1 MRVTLTA
8 PISGLR
14 DGRPWPATGESID
27 LPADEAEQLVRLG
40 VATEGKPAKSSETT
54 DAPPA
59 GETTDAPPPKPK
71 RARK

>member
-14 DGRPWPATGESID
+14 DGEPWPAVGESID

-40 VATEGKPAKSSETT
+40 VATEGKPAKSTEVA

-59 GETTDAPPPKPK
+59 GEVADAPPPKPK